1 MPITKE
7 KNVLLFGSE
16 GYGLNKKTS
25 TMYFQFSIKTNNQIE
40 SLNIAN
46 SVSIVCHY
54 INHYIN
60 NKKN

>member
-1 MPITKE
+1 M

-16 GYGLNKKTS
+16 GLGLKDKTISKSDFVFKIGINK
-25 TMYFQFSIKTNNQIE
+25 YIE

-54 INHYIN
+54 INDYLE
-60 NKKN
+60 NK